1 MDSLNLIFRV
11 LRRKIL
17 FLLIIVVL
25 GLVVVFLFK
34 PTHFIK
40 FVEERNMTKITKGQ
54 HFLPEYET
62 PGKKVVADILTD
74 AKNQSE
80 VFGSKTYTLDPDAKE
95 TSDKKEVQFD
105 KFLFTELSLRALDT
119 KHYTEIKFST
129 AMDFEKQGLSALQSN
144 VDSFRYDYDSKT
156 GLTTRNTEYLKKDLV
171 GLCVVHDSKDVTDKG
186 TLKIKDG
193 LMTWEMNED
202 ELKRVNDNT
211 SDDDFFFFIFQT
223 KPKTA
228 IK

>member
-1 MDSLNLIFRV
+1 
-11 LRRKIL
+11 
-17 FLLIIVVL
+17 
-25 GLVVVFLFK
+25 
-34 PTHFIK
+34 
-40 FVEERNMTKITKGQ
+40 MTKITKGQ

>member
-1 MDSLNLIFRV
+1 MTKQNKGKIITLV
-11 LRRKIL
+11 LSAVVGTTIGVSYAL
-17 FLLIIVVL
+17 GNHQLHLPQFIV
-25 GLVVVFLFK
+25 
-34 PTHFIK
+34 
-40 FVEERNMTKITKGQ
+40 EANMTKLAPGK
-54 HFLPEYET
+54 HFLSKYEAA
-62 PGKKVVADILTD
+62 GKKVVADILIE

-80 VFGSKTYTLDPDAKE
+80 VFGSKTYTIDPDAKE
-95 TSDKKEVQFD
+95 NNDKKEVQFD
-105 KFLFTELSLRALDT
+105 KFLFTELGLRVLDT

-129 AMDFEKQGLSALQSN
+129 AMDFEKQSLSILQTN
-144 VDSFRYDYDSKT
+144 VDFFRYDYDSKS

-171 GLCVVHDSKDVTDKG
+171 GLCVVHGSKDVTDKG
-186 TLKIKDG
+186 TLKIKNG
-193 LMTWEMNED
+193 LITWKMNED

>member
-1 MDSLNLIFRV
+1 
-11 LRRKIL
+11 
-17 FLLIIVVL
+17 
-25 GLVVVFLFK
+25 
-34 PTHFIK
+34 
-40 FVEERNMTKITKGQ
+40 MTKITKGQ

-62 PGKKVVADILTD
+62 AGKQVVADILAE

-80 VFGSKTYTLDPDAKE
+80 VFGSKSYTVDPDAKE
-95 TSDKKEVQFD
+95 NDDKKEVQFD
-105 KFLFTELSLRALDT
+105 KFLFTEIGLRAFDT

-129 AMDFEKQGLSALQSN
+129 AMNFNQQGLSVLQSN
-144 VDSFRYDYDSKT
+144 VDPITYNFKSNSFDQT
-156 GLTTRNTEYLKKDLV
+156 INTEYLKKDLV
-171 GLCVVHDSKDVTDKG
+171 GLCVVHGSKDVTDKG
-186 TLKIKDG
+186 TLKIKNG
-193 LMTWEMNED
+193 LITWKMNED